1 MHPASFFAKPPS
13 SLPFDEPAPA
23 AKFGF
28 GTVKCAVRGLLVALL
43 LVALPARGDNPPNPL
58 LTALVARARAENLA
72 DDPQWRALGYWQ
84 DDLVGGGAT
93 SLLDDPAFFFAA
105 DGKTNPAAELEA
117 TLAALSAP
125 PPTDDPERHAQC
137 TRPARWLWLK
147 RRLNID
153 AGTIPERPCPRFEA
167 WMAAIDPARVTLIFP
182 AAYLNNPSSMF
193 GHTLIRVDPSQRPDA
208 PPLNASTVHFAA
220 DNQGESGVLFAVKGL
235 AGGYRGYFSVLRYYE
250 KVTQY
255 SDIENRDIWEYEL
268 DIPPEHIRLMVASL
282 WEVDMQPIDYYFF
295 STNCSYVLLSLLD
308 VARPDLRLTD
318 GFRVYAIP
326 VDTVRAVVDA
336 PGLLRGTTFR
346 PSQRSRIGERWQQLD
361 PGEQDLALALSN
373 GEKAPD
379 DPALTALEP
388 ERRARVLELAQAYLQ
403 YRIETGNIERAEMA
417 PRALALLRA
426 RARIEGIPPAPPVVQ
441 PPVRP
446 DQGHHS
452 ARLAAG
458 VGMTGDRPFVELA
471 LRPAYHDLLDPPGG
485 YVPGAAIDF
494 LDVHIR
500 WYDRPEPEVETAT
513 LMSVESLTPQDAL
526 FRALS
531 WRARFGFDRW
541 RDRPAQPGDLVFSAA
556 GGAGPAWRLGEEAR
570 VYALAD
576 AALLADHHWP
586 DGRLFAVGPSAG
598 LLWSPMP
605 WWTIRPEGRYMLIV
619 EDGAREGFELSLQ
632 QGFTLARD
640 LSLRLAVAA
649 RNQGGD
655 TYSEWSTMLSWSF

>member
-1 MHPASFFAKPPS
+1 MSLLQPVPLMLACLALGCLLLPLSPAGASDS
-13 SLPFDEPAPA
+13 PAPGQA
-23 AKFGF
+23 E
-28 GTVKCAVRGLLVALL
+28 LV
-43 LVALPARGDNPPNPL
+43 D
-58 LTALVARARAENLA
+58 RARAENLA

-84 DDLVGGGAT
+84 DNLVGGGTT
-93 SLLDDPAFFFAA
+93 SLIDNPAFFFSPI
-105 DGKTNPAAELEA
+105 GKTDPAAELEA
-117 TLAALSAP
+117 TLAALLAP
-125 PPTDDPERHAQC
+125 PPEDDPESHAQC
-137 TRPARWLWLK
+137 TRPARWRWLK
-147 RRLNID
+147 QRLAI
-153 AGTIPERPCPRFEA
+153 GPEMIPERPCPRFEA
-167 WMAAIDPARVTLIFP
+167 WMTAIDPARVTLIFP

-193 GHTLIRVDPSQRPDA
+193 GHTLIRIDPSQRADA

-220 DNQGESGVLFAVKGL
+220 DHQGESGVLFALRGL
-235 AGGYRGYFSVLRYYE
+235 AGGYQGYFSVLRYYE

-268 DIPPEHIRLMVASL
+268 NIAPENIRLMVASL

-295 STNCSYVLLSLLD
+295 STNCSYVLLALLN

-318 GFRVYAIP
+318 GFEVYAIP

-336 PGLLRGTTFR
+336 PGVLRQATFR

-361 PGEQDLALALSN
+361 ASEQEIALALAEGDLQPA
-373 GEKAPD
+373 APAVE
-379 DPALTALEP
+379 ALAPTS
-388 ERRARVLELAQAYLQ
+388 RARVLELAQAYLQ
-403 YRIETGNIERAEMA
+403 YRIETGGMERAEMA

-426 RARIEGIPPAPPVVQ
+426 RARIQDVPPAPPV
-441 PPVRP
+441 PEPAVRP

-452 ARLAAG
+452 ARLAG
-458 VGMTGDRPFVELA
+458 GFGMTGDRPFTELA

-500 WYDRPEPEVETAT
+500 WYDSPVPELETAT
-513 LMSVESLTPQDAL
+513 LMAVESLTPRDEL

-541 RDRPAQPGDLVFSAA
+541 RERSSQPGDLVFSAGA
-556 GGAGPAWRLGEEAR
+556 GAGPTWAVGDEAR

-576 AALLADHHWP
+576 AALLADQHWP
-586 DGRLFAVGPSAG
+586 DGRLFSIGPAGG
-598 LLWSPMP
+598 LLWSPTP
-605 WWTIRPEGRYMLIV
+605 WWTIRPEARYMLIV

-640 LSLRLAVAA
+640 LSLRMGVAA
-649 RNQGGD
+649 RNEGGE
-655 TYSEWSTMLSWSF
+655 TYAEWSTMLSWSF